1 MRSRPARRR
10 GQGRAGVR
18 EVTGAAFFNP
28 KEVGCAGQAPVMEER
43 TE

>member
-1 MRSRPARRR
+1 MRPGRTPAPGMRLDAVR
-10 GQGRAGVR
+10 G
-18 EVTGAAFFNP
+18 VTDTAFFNP